1 MFIASGPALVAAQC
15 KAGIVG
21 SFPALNAR
29 PAEQLDVWLTDL
41 QRELADYQAAHPDK
55 KVGPIA
61 VNQIVHQSNDRL
73 AHDVEVCVKHQ
84 VPIII
89 SSLRAPPQEMLDA
102 VHAYGGI
109 VLHDVVSIRHA
120 EKALE
125 AGVDGLILVAAGA
138 GGHAGA
144 LSPFALVGEVRKFFD
159 GPIALSGSIA
169 TGDAILAAQA
179 MGADFA
185 YIGSRWLAT
194 QRIER
199 QRRLPR
205 RDRRIGGGRHRLH
218 QPVHR
223 RARQLPEEIDRGGRA
238 GSGQPA
244 GVGQEQDEFR
254 LRQRQG
260 LARHLGRG
268 PGRRPDGR
276 RADRGGDGGALDAA
290 VSGGAGAVGHR
301 DSRRPAQAGIQ
312 AAGNVQL
319 LHGRCAGTT
328 FSMDAGSHGDVR
340 PPACPHP
347 GSPTAPAGCASSHA
361 HPCRSRPRT
370 VRDASGRRYRPAPA
384 SCLPR
389 SLSAEHGQDH
399 LGRAHVEQAL
409 LHVRPGSRLRRGC
422 RRPR

>member
-1 MFIASGPALVAAQC
+1 MALPTVLQDLSLPVIASPMFIASGPALVAAQC

-29 PAEQLDVWLTDL
+29 PAEQLDVWLTGL
-41 QRELADYQAAHPDK
+41 QDELKAYQDAHPDQ

-102 VHAYGGI
+102 VHSYGGI

-159 GPIALSGSIA
+159 GPVALSGAIA
-169 TGDAILAAQA
+169 SGDAILAAQA

-194 QRIER
+194 QESNVNDAYRDAIVESSAADVVYTNLFTGVHGNYLKKSIVAAGLDPDN
-199 QRRLPR
+199 LPVS
-205 RDRRIGGGRHRLH
+205 DKSKMSF
-218 QPVHR
+218 
-223 RARQLPEEIDRGGRA
+223 
-238 GSGQPA
+238 GSGSAKAWRDIWGAGQ
-244 GVGQEQDEFR
+244 GVGLMEDVPTVAQMVARLKEQYEAARGR
-254 LRQRQG
+254 LG
-260 LARHLGRG
+260 LR
-268 PGRRPDGR
+268 
-276 RADRGGDGGALDAA
+276 
-290 VSGGAGAVGHR
+290 V
-301 DSRRPAQAGIQ
+301 
-312 AAGNVQL
+312 
-319 LHGRCAGTT
+319 
-328 FSMDAGSHGDVR
+328 
-340 PPACPHP
+340 
-347 GSPTAPAGCASSHA
+347 
-361 HPCRSRPRT
+361 
-370 VRDASGRRYRPAPA
+370 
-384 SCLPR
+384 
-389 SLSAEHGQDH
+389 
-399 LGRAHVEQAL
+399 
-409 LHVRPGSRLRRGC
+409 
-422 RRPR
+422 

>member
-1 MFIASGPALVAAQC
+1 MALPTVLQDLSLPVIASPMFIASGPALVAAQC

-29 PAEQLDVWLTDL
+29 PAEQLDVWLTNL
-41 QRELADYQAAHPDK
+41 QRELADYQETHPDK

-73 AHDVEVCVKHQ
+73 AHDVDVCVKHE

-109 VLHDVVSIRHA
+109 VMHDVVSIRHA

-159 GPIALSGSIA
+159 GPLALSGAIA

-194 QRIER
+194 RESNVSEAYRDAIVTSSAADVIYTNLFTGVHGNYLKKSIVAAGLDPDN
-199 QRRLPR
+199 LPVS
-205 RDRRIGGGRHRLH
+205 DKSKMSFG
-218 QPVHR
+218 
-223 RARQLPEEIDRGGRA
+223 A
-238 GSGQPA
+238 GSAKAWRDIWGAGQ
-244 GVGQEQDEFR
+244 GVGLMEDVPSVAEMVER
-254 LRQRQG
+254 LT
-260 LARHLGRG
+260 
-268 PGRRPDGR
+268 
-276 RADRGGDGGALDAA
+276 
-290 VSGGAGAVGHR
+290 
-301 DSRRPAQAGIQ
+301 AQYQ
-312 AAGNVQL
+312 AA
-319 LHGRCAGTT
+319 RE
-328 FSMDAGSHGDVR
+328 R
-340 PPACPHP
+340 
-347 GSPTAPAGCASSHA
+347 
-361 HPCRSRPRT
+361 
-370 VRDASGRRYRPAPA
+370 
-384 SCLPR
+384 
-389 SLSAEHGQDH
+389 
-399 LGRAHVEQAL
+399 LGLNA
-409 LHVRPGSRLRRGC
+409 
-422 RRPR
+422 

>member
-1 MFIASGPALVAAQC
+1 MALPPVLQNLSLPVIASPMFIASGPALVAAQC

-29 PAEQLDVWLTDL
+29 PAELLDTWLTDL
-41 QRELADYQAAHPDK
+41 QHELADYQELHPDR

-73 AHDVEVCVKHQ
+73 EHDVAVCVKHQ

-89 SSLRAPPQEMLDA
+89 SSLRAPPKEMLDA

-109 VLHDVVSIRHA
+109 VMHDVVSIRHA

-194 QRIER
+194 RESNVTDAYRSAIVESTAADVVYTNLFTGVHGNYLKKSIVAAGLDPDN
-199 QRRLPR
+199 LPVS
-205 RDRRIGGGRHRLH
+205 DKSKMSF
-218 QPVHR
+218 
-223 RARQLPEEIDRGGRA
+223 
-238 GSGQPA
+238 GSGSAKAWRDIWGAGQ
-244 GVGQEQDEFR
+244 GVGLMDDVPTVAEMVER
-254 LRQRQG
+254 L
-260 LARHLGRG
+260 
-268 PGRRPDGR
+268 
-276 RADRGGDGGALDAA
+276 
-290 VSGGAGAVGHR
+290 
-301 DSRRPAQAGIQ
+301 AQQYQ
-312 AAGNVQL
+312 AA
-319 LHGRCAGTT
+319 RE
-328 FSMDAGSHGDVR
+328 R
-340 PPACPHP
+340 
-347 GSPTAPAGCASSHA
+347 
-361 HPCRSRPRT
+361 
-370 VRDASGRRYRPAPA
+370 
-384 SCLPR
+384 
-389 SLSAEHGQDH
+389 
-399 LGRAHVEQAL
+399 LGLKA
-409 LHVRPGSRLRRGC
+409 
-422 RRPR
+422 

>member
-1 MFIASGPALVAAQC
+1 MALPPVLQHLSLPVIASPMFIASGPALVAAQC

-29 PAEQLDVWLTDL
+29 PAAQLDTWLTDL
-41 QRELADYQAAHPDK
+41 QHELADYQEAHPDK

-73 AHDVEVCVKHQ
+73 EHDVEVCVKHQ

-89 SSLRAPPQEMLDA
+89 SSLRAPPKEMLDA

-109 VLHDVVSIRHA
+109 VMHDVVSIRHA

-194 QRIER
+194 RESNVTDAYRNAIVESSAADVVYTNLFTGVHGNYLKKSIVAAGLDPDN
-199 QRRLPR
+199 LPVS
-205 RDRRIGGGRHRLH
+205 DKSKMSF
-218 QPVHR
+218 
-223 RARQLPEEIDRGGRA
+223 
-238 GSGQPA
+238 GSGSAKAWRDIWGAGQ
-244 GVGQEQDEFR
+244 GVGLMDDVPTVAEMVER
-254 LRQRQG
+254 LTQQY
-260 LARHLGRG
+260 
-268 PGRRPDGR
+268 
-276 RADRGGDGGALDAA
+276 
-290 VSGGAGAVGHR
+290 
-301 DSRRPAQAGIQ
+301 Q
-312 AAGNVQL
+312 AARERL
-319 LHGRCAGTT
+319 
-328 FSMDAGSHGDVR
+328 
-340 PPACPHP
+340 
-347 GSPTAPAGCASSHA
+347 
-361 HPCRSRPRT
+361 CRK
-370 VRDASGRRYRPAPA
+370 A
-384 SCLPR
+384 
-389 SLSAEHGQDH
+389 
-399 LGRAHVEQAL
+399 
-409 LHVRPGSRLRRGC
+409 
-422 RRPR
+422 

>member
-1 MFIASGPALVAAQC
+1 MALPPVLQNLSLPVIASPMFIASGPALVAAQC

-29 PAEQLDVWLTDL
+29 PAELLDTWLTDL
-41 QRELADYQAAHPDK
+41 QRELADYQELHPDR

-73 AHDVEVCVKHQ
+73 EHDVAVCVKHQ

-89 SSLRAPPQEMLDA
+89 SSLRAPPKEMLDA

-109 VLHDVVSIRHA
+109 VMHDVVSIRHA

-194 QRIER
+194 RESNVTDAYRSAIVESTAADVVYTNLFTGVHGNYLKKSIVAAGLDPDN
-199 QRRLPR
+199 LPVS
-205 RDRRIGGGRHRLH
+205 DKSKMSF
-218 QPVHR
+218 
-223 RARQLPEEIDRGGRA
+223 
-238 GSGQPA
+238 GSGSAKAWRDIWGAGQ
-244 GVGQEQDEFR
+244 GVGLMDDVPTVAEMVER
-254 LRQRQG
+254 LTQQY
-260 LARHLGRG
+260 
-268 PGRRPDGR
+268 
-276 RADRGGDGGALDAA
+276 
-290 VSGGAGAVGHR
+290 
-301 DSRRPAQAGIQ
+301 Q
-312 AAGNVQL
+312 AA
-319 LHGRCAGTT
+319 RE
-328 FSMDAGSHGDVR
+328 R
-340 PPACPHP
+340 
-347 GSPTAPAGCASSHA
+347 
-361 HPCRSRPRT
+361 
-370 VRDASGRRYRPAPA
+370 
-384 SCLPR
+384 
-389 SLSAEHGQDH
+389 
-399 LGRAHVEQAL
+399 LGLKA
-409 LHVRPGSRLRRGC
+409 
-422 RRPR
+422 

>member
-1 MFIASGPALVAAQC
+1 MALPTVLQNLSLPVIASPMFIASGPALVAAQC

-29 PAEQLDVWLTDL
+29 PAEQLDVWLTEL
-41 QRELADYQAAHPDK
+41 QRELAEYQEANPDK
-55 KVGPIA
+55 RVGPIA

-109 VLHDVVSIRHA
+109 VMHDVVSIRHA

-194 QRIER
+194 KESNVSDAYRDAIVESAASDVVYTNLFTGVHGNYLKKSIVAAGLDPDN
-199 QRRLPR
+199 LPVS
-205 RDRRIGGGRHRLH
+205 DKSKMSF
-218 QPVHR
+218 
-223 RARQLPEEIDRGGRA
+223 
-238 GSGQPA
+238 GSGSAKAWRDIWGAGQ
-244 GVGQEQDEFR
+244 GVGLMDDVPTVAEMVER
-254 LRQRQG
+254 LKQQY
-260 LARHLGRG
+260 
-268 PGRRPDGR
+268 
-276 RADRGGDGGALDAA
+276 
-290 VSGGAGAVGHR
+290 
-301 DSRRPAQAGIQ
+301 Q
-312 AAGNVQL
+312 AA
-319 LHGRCAGTT
+319 RE
-328 FSMDAGSHGDVR
+328 R
-340 PPACPHP
+340 
-347 GSPTAPAGCASSHA
+347 
-361 HPCRSRPRT
+361 
-370 VRDASGRRYRPAPA
+370 
-384 SCLPR
+384 
-389 SLSAEHGQDH
+389 LSI
-399 LGRAHVEQAL
+399 R
-409 LHVRPGSRLRRGC
+409 
-422 RRPR
+422 

>member
-1 MFIASGPALVAAQC
+1 MALPPVLQNLSLPVIASPMFIASGPALVAAQC

-41 QRELADYQAAHPDK
+41 QRELAEYQAAHPDK

-109 VLHDVVSIRHA
+109 VMHDVVSIRHA

-159 GPIALSGSIA
+159 GPIALSGAIA

-194 QRIER
+194 KESNVSDAY
-199 QRRLPR
+199 
-205 RDRRIGGGRHRLH
+205 RDAIVDSSAADIVYTNLFTG
-218 QPVHR
+218 VHGNYLKKSIL
-223 RARQLPEEIDRGGRA
+223 AAGLDPENLPESDKSKMSF
-238 GSGQPA
+238 GSGSAKAWRDIWGAGQ
-244 GVGQEQDEFR
+244 GVGLMEDVPTVAEMVERLKEQY
-254 LRQRQG
+254 
-260 LARHLGRG
+260 
-268 PGRRPDGR
+268 
-276 RADRGGDGGALDAA
+276 
-290 VSGGAGAVGHR
+290 
-301 DSRRPAQAGIQ
+301 Q
-312 AAGNVQL
+312 AA
-319 LHGRCAGTT
+319 RE
-328 FSMDAGSHGDVR
+328 R
-340 PPACPHP
+340 
-347 GSPTAPAGCASSHA
+347 
-361 HPCRSRPRT
+361 
-370 VRDASGRRYRPAPA
+370 
-384 SCLPR
+384 
-389 SLSAEHGQDH
+389 
-399 LGRAHVEQAL
+399 LGIR
-409 LHVRPGSRLRRGC
+409 
-422 RRPR
+422 